1 MMKGRTEEN
10 KGKKHIH
17 MILYR
22 TGSD

>member
-1 MMKGRTEEN
+1 MKGRTEEN